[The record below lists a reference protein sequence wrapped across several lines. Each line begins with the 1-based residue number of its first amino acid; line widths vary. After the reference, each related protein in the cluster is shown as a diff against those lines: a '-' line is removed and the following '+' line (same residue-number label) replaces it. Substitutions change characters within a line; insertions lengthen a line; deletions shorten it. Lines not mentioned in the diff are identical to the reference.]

1 VTDPSLIIPPGTT
14 LPPMEPTPIPQLPGR
29 GQRRILKPAGKPGR
43 RAGAVKRRF
52 GLLNA
57 IADEALP
64 TLKGRG
70 EVAAWLVLFR
80 HAKPNGIAVVSV
92 SDLAR
97 RIGATE
103 STAKRALCRLREV
116 GLVERIKRGSLASG
130 ASVWRLLLPAGGQP

>member
-1 VTDPSLIIPPGTT
+1 MTNPLVIPAGEVS
-14 LPPMEPTPIPQLPGR
+14 PPMYPT
-29 GQRRILKPAGKPGR
+29 QRRPRRKQADCPKPGGKPGK

-52 GLLNA
+52 TLLNT

-92 SDLAR
+92 ADLAR